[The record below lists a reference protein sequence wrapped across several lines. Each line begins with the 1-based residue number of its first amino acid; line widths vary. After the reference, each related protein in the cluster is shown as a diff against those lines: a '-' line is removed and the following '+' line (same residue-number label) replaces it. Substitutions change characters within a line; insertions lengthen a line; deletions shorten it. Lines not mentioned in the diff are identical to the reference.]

1 MLKLKPS
8 MLFGALALPCSF
20 LASAGG
26 LTDSGKISLLSHE
39 ISGSYVQILDDQQA
53 IIQSNPDSCADSN
66 MYFLPIDHA
75 NYQVLSSSLLTAEMT
90 QRELAFHVE
99 GCENNMAKIAFVRFG
114 NWQGVVLNSPTE
126 PNSSAPTDTSDVRVQ
141 RFTTVGSTDAVAS
154 FTVPQGTNLVYV
166 TMCGGGG
173 AGGIRSNAQGGAGST
188 AIVKSPYLV
197 SPGETIE
204 VNIGGGGSADYN
216 CSPRCGTGG
225 DSKFGRLVAPGATNA
240 RRTDPSYIP
249 QPVLPPNFSADS
261 SLLVEG
267 GHGGGSGVLNGE
279 GVNGNSGGLGIVY
292 ERGGS
297 NSPEN
302 FAGGG
307 ASLFGQG
314 GNAEDGTSFDSF
326 GRVSGGH
333 ATGYCSGGGV
343 GWDFGGNGAPGTV
356 IIEW

>member
-8 MLFGALALPCSF
+8 MLFGVLALPCSF

-126 PNSSAPTDTSDVRVQ
+126 PPATPVNGAGAARTQTFS
-141 RFTTVGSTDAVAS
+141 TTPGVTTQAT
-154 FTVPQGTNLVYV
+154 FNVPDGVHLVYV

-173 AGGIRSNAQGGAGST
+173 AGATDGLGGAGAAT
-188 AIVKSPYLV
+188 IVRKPFPV
-197 SPGETIE
+197 SPGQAIDVT
-204 VNIGGGGSADYN
+204 VGKGAPATGCNQGS
-216 CSPRCGTGG
+216 CPTGA
-225 DSKFGRLVAPGATNA
+225 DSKFGALIAPGAPSGYRTNT
-240 RRTDPSYIP
+240 RSVILPSIY
-249 QPVLPPNFSADS
+249 
-261 SLLVEG
+261 
-267 GHGGGSGVLNGE
+267 
-279 GVNGNSGGLGIVY
+279 
-292 ERGGS
+292 
-297 NSPEN
+297 PEN
-302 FAGGG
+302 FSEDSPLVIAGGFGGEASPYNAGQGGSVAGNLGGNYAFGGGGGG
-307 ASLFGQG
+307 ASYFGAG
-314 GNAEDGTSFDSF
+314 GDAANDEPGQH
-326 GRVSGGH
+326 GN
-333 ATGYCSGGGV
+333 GYCSGGGASKLKN
-343 GWDFGGNGAPGTV
+343 GNTYHYGGNGATGIV
-356 IIEW
+356 IVEW